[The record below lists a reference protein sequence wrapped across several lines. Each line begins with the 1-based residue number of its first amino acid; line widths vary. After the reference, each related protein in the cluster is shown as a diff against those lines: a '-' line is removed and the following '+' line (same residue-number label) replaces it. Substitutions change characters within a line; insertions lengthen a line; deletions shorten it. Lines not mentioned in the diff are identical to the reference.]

1 MLNGKHIKLRALEP
15 SDIDLLFEWENN
27 SEVWQISDTIQPY
40 SRFSLEQY
48 VNSVQDIYAQ
58 KQIRFIIEELG
69 TQKALGCVDL
79 FDFEPNHRRVGV
91 GILISEVDQRK
102 RGFGKESIELIL
114 EYCRDILECHQVYC
128 NVLTTN
134 QISLNLFEYFGFHA
148 IGVKKDWI
156 RIGKEIHDEVLLQK
170 IFK

>member
-40 SRFSLEQY
+40 NRFSLEQY

-79 FDFEPNHRRVGV
+79 FDFERR
-91 GILISEVDQRK
+91 
-102 RGFGKESIELIL
+102 
-114 EYCRDILECHQVYC
+114 
-128 NVLTTN
+128 
-134 QISLNLFEYFGFHA
+134 
-148 IGVKKDWI
+148 
-156 RIGKEIHDEVLLQK
+156 LLDLLL
-170 IFK
+170 